1 MTVNAV
7 YSGGRLEMRLSGEL
21 DHHAARGAVRDI
33 ERAIDSH
40 LPSACELNLGGLTF
54 MDSSGIAVIIKTH
67 RRATEIGATLRVVGA
82 GTQPRKVLAAAGLE
96 RIVEIEGIEN
106 GVTA

>member
-7 YSGGRLEMRLSGEL
+7 YGSGLLEMRLSGEL

-40 LPSACELNLGGLTF
+40 LPSACVLSLGGLTF

-67 RRATEIGATLRVVGA
+67 RRATEIGATLRVADVGA
-82 GTQPRKVLAAAGLE
+82 QPRKVLSAAGLE
-96 RIVEIEGIEN
+96 RIVEIEPLANEI
-106 GVTA
+106 TA